1 MLTMNQLKSVPTL
14 ICPVCTHASEFEQRC
29 KDADLYRCPECD
41 HCFSDLS
48 SLRRVEEYTPDYFEK
63 NWFQMGNTQL
73 FETISKA
80 VVRHKENAS
89 VLDAGCGNGAFLR
102 YLHKRHPAMSL
113 TGVDLSRN
121 QPEPG
126 IDFVQGDI
134 TSLDLSGQFD
144 VIVSLAVI
152 EHIADV
158 RAFVRRLY
166 SLCAPDGLVIV
177 MTMNDRS
184 VLYSVARL
192 LKRVGFALPADQ
204 LYSSH
209 HLNHFNIKS
218 LQTLMSSFELRP
230 DHTIRHNI
238 PMGAVDISSRSRLL
252 TPLLRQGVLGTFALG
267 KMTGDTYLQTVIC
280 RKHQ

>member
-1 MLTMNQLKSVPTL
+1 MLTTNQLGPMSTL
-14 ICPVCTHASEFEQRC
+14 ACPICTHASGFERRC
-29 KDADLYRCPECD
+29 RDADLYRCSECD

-48 SLRRVEEYTPDYFEK
+48 SLRAVEEYRPDYFEK
-63 NWFQMGNTQL
+63 NWFQRGNTQL
-73 FETISKA
+73 FEAISKA
-80 VVRHKENAS
+80 VAGHKEDAS

-102 YLHKRHPAMSL
+102 YLHNRHPGMSL

-121 QPEPG
+121 EPQRG
-126 IDFVQGDI
+126 IKFVQGDI
-134 TSLDLSGQFD
+134 TSLELSGQFD

-166 SLCAPDGLVIV
+166 SLCAPNGLVIV

-184 VLYSVARL
+184 ILYGVARL
-192 LKRVGFALPADQ
+192 FKRVGFGLPADQ

-218 LQTLMSSFELRP
+218 LQTLMSSFELHP

-238 PMGAVDISSRSRLL
+238 PLSAVDISSQSRLL
-252 TPLLRQGVLGTFALG
+252 APLLRQGVLGIFILG
-267 KMTGDTYLQTVIC
+267 SITGSTYLQTVIC
-280 RKHQ
+280 RKPR